1 MTDKHSI
8 TINRHR
14 TSITVEPLFWDSL
27 KNIAKE
33 NKTSI
38 KALIEKI
45 DENEPDNLSSA
56 IRLFVLKYYKGKFS
70 F

>member
-1 MTDKHSI
+1 MADKHSI

-33 NKTSI
+33 NNTSI
-38 KALIEKI
+38 RALIEKI
-45 DENEPDNLSSA
+45 DESDPDNLSAA
-56 IRLFVLKYYKGKFS
+56 IRIFVFKYYKGKYGF
-70 F
+70 